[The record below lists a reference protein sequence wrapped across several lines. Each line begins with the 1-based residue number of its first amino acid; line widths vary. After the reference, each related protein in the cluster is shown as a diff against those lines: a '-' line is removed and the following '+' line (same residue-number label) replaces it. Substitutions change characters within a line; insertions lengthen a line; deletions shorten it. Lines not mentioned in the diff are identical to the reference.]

1 MKTRNRCKNS
11 RKSVRNTLEA
21 GTYWPKSFAIFRRM
35 TPFIFRR
42 WVNLFRSILCFC
54 IIVIFQTQAS
64 VVSFNEWTIGY
75 DPFDADFSGT
85 ASADQATLLAASGE
99 ITAGTDIAYFSVNGA
114 TVESS
119 SSGYGFSPSSS
130 FSIAIDYDLSFSSAN
145 GVLGIGFGIGEGTSG
160 DHSAGVGMLTY
171 NGFPTST
178 FTAVGRVDGVNQS
191 FSGNPPGSL
200 GLAAA
205 LSGSLFVS
213 YDAGSGDVT
222 VGASHTKGA
231 STASHTFTMSGIQ
244 NDWNEADL
252 LASFF
257 LRSESIPGVASGWSS
272 GTADAVFSNF
282 RVQEGTPTVV
292 PEPSDYVWVMLGCM
306 GLFGLG
312 HRLKRI

>member
-1 MKTRNRCKNS
+1 MQFFLS
-11 RKSVRNTLEA
+11 RFSVRSL
-21 GTYWPKSFAIFRRM
+21 WIIIS
-35 TPFIFRR
+35 
-42 WVNLFRSILCFC
+42 LCF
-54 IIVIFQTQAS
+54 IVVIQLQAS
-64 VVSFNEWTIGY
+64 LVSFDEWTIGY

-85 ASADQATLLAASGE
+85 TSENQSTLSAASGE
-99 ITAGTDIAYFSVNGA
+99 IAAGTDIACFSVNGG

-119 SSGYGFSPSSS
+119 TRGYGFSPSSS
-130 FSIAIDYDLSFSSAN
+130 FSMAVDFELSFSSAN

-171 NGFPTST
+171 NGIPSST
-178 FTAVGRVDGVNQS
+178 FTAAGRVDGVNQS
-191 FSGNPPGSL
+191 FSGHPPGSL

-205 LSGSLFVS
+205 LSGSFFVS

-222 VGASHTKGA
+222 VGASRTKGA

-244 NDWNEADL
+244 NGWNEADL
-252 LASFF
+252 MASFF

-282 RVQEGTPTVV
+282 RVQAGAATVV

-306 GLFGLG
+306 GLVGLG
-312 HRLKRI
+312 HRNRRKCSDHPFPRFIARKGLIEAHVRFLERFR

>member
-1 MKTRNRCKNS
+1 MIPFLS
-11 RKSVRNTLEA
+11 RLLVDSL
-21 GTYWPKSFAIFRRM
+21 
-35 TPFIFRR
+35 
-42 WVNLFRSILCFC
+42 LSILCLCF
-54 IIVIFQTQAS
+54 IVVIEAQAS
-64 VVSFNEWTIGY
+64 IVSFDEWTIGY

-85 ASADQATLLAASGE
+85 ASANQATLLAASGD
-99 ITAGTDIAYFSVNGA
+99 ITAGTDIAYFSVNGGS
-114 TVESS
+114 VESS

-130 FSIAIDYDLSFSSAN
+130 YSIAIDYDLSFSSAN

-171 NGFPTST
+171 NGIPTST
-178 FTAVGRVDGVNQS
+178 FTAVGRVDAVNQS

-213 YDAGSGDVT
+213 YDAGSADVT

-257 LRSESIPGVASGWSS
+257 LRSESIPGVANGWSS

-292 PEPSDYVWVMLGCM
+292 PEHSDYVWVMLVCM
-306 GLFGLG
+306 GLFGVG